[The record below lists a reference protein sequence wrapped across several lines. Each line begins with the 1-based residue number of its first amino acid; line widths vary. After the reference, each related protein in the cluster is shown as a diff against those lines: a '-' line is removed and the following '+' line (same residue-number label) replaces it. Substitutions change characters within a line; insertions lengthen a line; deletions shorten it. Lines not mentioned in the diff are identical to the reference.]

1 MAHGRVTVSLALL
14 VTVVALGS
22 LVVGRPATTG
32 LVIHTVT
39 LGQLNL
45 LNQTIVDQLAGRAIV
60 LTSPQGPDPH
70 CRVLVL
76 DTHTGARLSNVDVGA
91 VAFTAVLD
99 KRNGRIFI
107 AAGNTGRGGGD
118 ARHGH
123 DRA

>member
-1 MAHGRVTVSLALL
+1 MTHGRVTVSLALL

-45 LNQTIVDQLAGRAIV
+45 LSQTNVDQQAGRAIV

-76 DTHTGARLSNVDVGA
+76 DTHTGCD
-91 VAFTAVLD
+91 
-99 KRNGRIFI
+99 
-107 AAGNTGRGGGD
+107 
-118 ARHGH
+118 H
-123 DRA
+123 D